1 MWPSVRWNDPVLQKF
16 LYPSLQGVKIFHSLL
31 MLLRVQVNLLQHNT
45 AWQQNPRDCSSVHC
59 FNVDKFCKTVC
70 RKMVYAIQI
79 AHWEIKEVRTLAT
92 ANVVVSHKHT
102 QELFNSFAPELNVL
116 DQCKM
121 QESKRLP
128 LLHWWQLFPTCHFK
142 PHTALSTVASV
153 QSKSV
158 KEYLASTTAL
168 QIAVWL
174 NRLKS

>member
-1 MWPSVRWNDPVLQKF
+1 MQL
-16 LYPSLQGVKIFHSLL
+16 
-31 MLLRVQVNLLQHNT
+31 NLLQHNT
-45 AWQQNPRDCSSVHC
+45 AWQQNPRDCSPVHC

-79 AHWEIKEVRTLAT
+79 AHWEIKEVPTLPT
-92 ANVVVSHKHT
+92 ANIVVVSHKHT
-102 QELFNSFAPELNVL
+102 HELFNSFAPELNAL

-121 QESKRLP
+121 QESKWLP
-128 LLHWWQLFPTCHFK
+128 LLHWWQLYPTWHFK

-153 QSKSV
+153 RSKSV
-158 KEYLASTTAL
+158 KEYLASTVAL